1 MHGTEGFFNFTADI
15 SNFKVMFIDHFRVM
29 NSANA
34 FYFFRKVN
42 SKLSKLMLDYI
53 FPFLFNMFNLL
64 LFVFR
69 IRISKLN

>member
-1 MHGTEGFFNFTADI
+1 
-15 SNFKVMFIDHFRVM
+15 MFIDHFRVM